1 MKIMFNI
8 FKKAQQY
15 VISHKRWS
23 TMIAIVVI
31 LGGYWI
37 IQTLSGGGETHY
49 ALAAVQKGIIET
61 KVAGSGQ
68 ISTSNQVEISSRTS
82 GELTSIQVKTGQ
94 EIKAGTL
101 IAQTDVGDAFYNLE
115 KERISNEE
123 LTTIDPDELR
133 NAQNTF
139 AKTEEDLA
147 DAYIGAYTSL
157 ISASTEMTS
166 VIEDLEPLFNCNT
179 GYLSGCKAYNRSDTE
194 KKYRGTAE
202 ASWYNADK
210 LLSELSTKYQT
221 ISKTS
226 SKEEIESTVLNARD
240 AAVAVA
246 EATKDT
252 QNAVIYFRNQANAY
266 EKTQADEAYVLVTPL
281 ISSANAVVGDLT
293 TSKNSMMN
301 AKRAFEDA
309 TYNLEKIKRG
319 PDALDIRSSEL
330 SIRQKQ
336 EALALHYIRAPFD
349 GVVASIEAKKGQN
362 VNNGTTIATL
372 ITKQKIAEISL
383 NEVDVAQVIIGKKA
397 LLVLDAIEGLTIP
410 GEVVEIDALGTE
422 NQGVVTYKAKISF
435 DSPDERVKPGM
446 SVSAEIITDTKVGV
460 LFVPNAA
467 IKSQNGNFVEVVRNI
482 PSGLSMTASV
492 NATSLPSLPQKQQ
505 IEVGVSN
512 DDVTEIVS
520 GLSEG
525 DIVVTRTIQGSTNTP
540 PQSTQRTGLFGRGR

>member
-1 MKIMFNI
+1 MKIILNI
-8 FKKAQQY
+8 FKKTQQY

-23 TMIAIVVI
+23 IVFTIVII
-31 LGGYWI
+31 LGGYWMV
-37 IQTLSGGGETHY
+37 QTLRGGGETHY
-49 ALAAVQKGIIET
+49 ALAAVQKGTIET

-82 GELTSIQVKTGQ
+82 GELMSIQVKTGQ

-101 IAQTDVGDAFYNLE
+101 IAQTDAGDAFYNLE
-115 KERISNEE
+115 KERIANEE

-139 AKTEEDLA
+139 TKTEEDLA
-147 DAYIGAYTSL
+147 DAYTNARTSL
-157 ISASTEMTS
+157 ISASTKMAD
-166 VIEDLEPLFNCNT
+166 VIEGLKPLFDCNT
-179 GYLSGCKAYNRSDTE
+179 GYLSACKAYNRSDTE
-194 KKYRGTAE
+194 KTYREKAE
-202 ASWYNADK
+202 SSWYDANNLLDK
-210 LLSELSTKYQT
+210 LSKKYQT
-221 ISKTS
+221 ISPIS
-226 SKEEIESTVLNARD
+226 SKEEIESTVLSARD
-240 AAVAVA
+240 AAIAVV
-246 EATKDT
+246 ESTKYT
-252 QNAVIYFRNQANAY
+252 QDAVIYFRNRANTYEQA
-266 EKTQADEAYVLVTPL
+266 QADESYALVTPL
-281 ISSANAVVGDLT
+281 VSSANVVVEDLT
-293 TSKNSMMN
+293 TSKNSIMST
-301 AKRAFEDA
+301 KRAFEDA

-319 PDALDIRSSEL
+319 PDTLEIRSSEL

-336 EALALHYIRAPFD
+336 EALDLHYIRAPFD

-362 VNNGTTIATL
+362 VNTGTTIATL

-383 NEVDVAQVIIGKKA
+383 NEVDVAQVTIGKKA

-435 DSPDERVKPGM
+435 NSPDERVKPGM

-467 IKSQNGNFVEVVRNI
+467 VKSQNGNFVEVVKNT

-492 NATSLPSLPQKQQ
+492 NASSLSSLPQKQ
-505 IEVGVSN
+505 EVKLGVSN

-525 DIVVTRTIQGSTNTP
+525 DIVVTRTLQGGTNTP
-540 PQSTQRTGLFGRGR
+540 PSSTQRTGLFGRGR